1 MWIWVL
7 LVFGSSYIRKI
18 RNARTQKSRDTGEHT
33 NTSASYNKGE
43 NKKIAS
49 EFDACYPI
57 LFRKVYNLKS
67 NTFQQVSCKIIH
79 DVVGFVNRYG
89 GKVEKN

>member
-1 MWIWVL
+1 VL

-49 EFDACYPI
+49 DFDACYPI
-57 LFRKVYNLKS
+57 LFRKVYNLKKK
-67 NTFQQVSCKIIH
+67 NPKCLLFQGVS
-79 DVVGFVNRYG
+79 GFIDYIFDG
-89 GKVEKN
+89 LY

>member
-1 MWIWVL
+1 MNQAISERL
-7 LVFGSSYIRKI
+7 EMPERK
-18 RNARTQKSRDTGEHT
+18 KSRDTGEHT

-49 EFDACYPI
+49 DFDACYPI

>member
-1 MWIWVL
+1 MDQAISERL
-7 LVFGSSYIRKI
+7 EMPERKKAEI
-18 RNARTQKSRDTGEHT
+18 LA
-33 NTSASYNKGE
+33 NTPIPRLHITKAKT
-43 NKKIAS
+43 KKIAS
-49 EFDACYPI
+49 DFDACYPI

-79 DVVGFVNRYG
+79 DIVGFVNRYG